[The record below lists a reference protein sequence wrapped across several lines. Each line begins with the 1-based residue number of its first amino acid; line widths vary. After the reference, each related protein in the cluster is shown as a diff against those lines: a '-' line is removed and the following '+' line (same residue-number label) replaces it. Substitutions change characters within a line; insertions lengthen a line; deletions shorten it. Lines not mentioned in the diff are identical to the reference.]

1 MSHDGPTQVGETVVK
16 LQTLN
21 IPEHLV
27 GKDETDQETV
37 YARLRHAIM
46 IGIIAPGTHLTVRG
60 LADAMGLSP
69 TPIREAVRRLSSES
83 AIEMLPNRRM
93 SVPMMTLD
101 RFEELVALKI
111 ALEVH
116 AAERALPYISDIV
129 IDQMRLLDDDM
140 DQAILDEEI
149 DTLTVLNQKFHR
161 LLYRANPSQVTLPA
175 IESVWLQ
182 LGPFQRQVVKRVT
195 EFYKIDR
202 HKEILSALRSRNV
215 AALASA
221 IESDIRE
228 GIGRSGRHRLTSTTE
243 G

>member
-1 MSHDGPTQVGETVVK
+1 MVK

-21 IPEHLV
+21 IPEHL
-27 GKDETDQETV
+27 GDADATDQESV
-37 YARLRHAIM
+37 YVRLRHSIM
-46 IGIIAPGTHLTVRG
+46 IGTIAPGTHLTMRG

-69 TPIREAVRRLSSES
+69 TPIREAVRRLSSEG

-93 SVPMMTLD
+93 TVPAMTLD

-129 IDQMRLLDDDM
+129 IEQMRKLDDDM
-140 DQAILDEEI
+140 DQALIDEHI
-149 DTLTVLNQKFHR
+149 DTLTILNQEFHR
-161 LLYRANPSQVTLPA
+161 MLYQVNPNQVSVPA

-182 LGPFQRQVVKRVT
+182 LGPFQRQVVKRVN

-215 AALASA
+215 ASLVSA

-228 GIGRSGRHRLTSTTE
+228 GIGRSGRRLLTSSPET
-243 G
+243 